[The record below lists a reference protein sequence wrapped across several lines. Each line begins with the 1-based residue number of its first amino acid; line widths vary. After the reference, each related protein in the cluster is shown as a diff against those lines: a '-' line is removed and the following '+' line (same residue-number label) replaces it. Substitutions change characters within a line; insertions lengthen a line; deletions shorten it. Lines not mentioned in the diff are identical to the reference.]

1 MRLRYLL
8 LIAATL
14 VGCGGMSEDDA
25 EGRVREY
32 AKTEWGAELGRCD
45 LVSASPKRWGTLV
58 LRCEIQRVS
67 RREAFNFRESFTAQT
82 LEHRKDPRRVSRR
95 LGCFAVHVGV
105 EQIGY
110 GYPPQTDE
118 RAPCGEVSGRA

>member
-1 MRLRYLL
+1 
-8 LIAATL
+8 
-14 VGCGGMSEDDA
+14 MSEDDA

-32 AKTEWGAELGRCD
+32 AKAEWGAELGPCE
-45 LVSASPKRWGTLV
+45 LVSASPRQWGTLV
-58 LRCEIQRVS
+58 LRCEIQHVS
-67 RREAFNFRESFTAQT
+67 RRKAAHLHESFTAQT
-82 LEHRKDPRRVSRR
+82 IEHLKDPRRVSRT

-110 GYPPQTDE
+110 GYPPETDD